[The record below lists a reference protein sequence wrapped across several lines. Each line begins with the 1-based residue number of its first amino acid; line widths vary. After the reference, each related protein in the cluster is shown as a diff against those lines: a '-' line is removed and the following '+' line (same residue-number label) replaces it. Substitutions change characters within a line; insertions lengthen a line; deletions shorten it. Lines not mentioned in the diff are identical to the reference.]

1 MGFKQ
6 NNCQTFL
13 KVLECYCKMSAI
25 AVGYQRETVK
35 DMVIA
40 GYQVPNGGRF
50 VQIILNLEN
59 NLERQLC
66 LF

>member
-13 KVLECYCKMSAI
+13 KVLALYCKMSAI
-25 AVGYQRETVK
+25 AFGYQRETVK

-40 GYQVPNGGRF
+40 GYQVPNGVGLYKQF
-50 VQIILNLEN
+50 
-59 NLERQLC
+59 
-66 LF
+66 